1 MRIVTARRIC
11 QIFFLALF
19 VWFCLTATLG
29 EAWWQLRGWPV
40 NWFIQLDPL
49 VALGIMMTT
58 ASLYPGLLWALATA
72 VPSIFLGRFFC
83 GWVCPFGAL
92 QQFVG
97 YLGHRRRKLLDRV
110 QANRYRRAQAVK
122 YALLIFLLG
131 GLVWRSGA
139 AAVYGLQIGLLDPM
153 VLLHRS
159 INLVLL
165 PLAGTAAPNP
175 VAAARFTGGAALI
188 GAIFVAVL
196 LLSLVVPRFYCR
208 FVCPLGALFGLL
220 GRWAPWRVRKTGHP
234 CPDCRLCQVSCE
246 GACDP
251 MGEVRLAECLLCMN
265 CIDDCPHGLMAY
277 DARKAPAGLRPSP
290 DLSRRQALAALAGA
304 AVFWPAL
311 RLDGGVGPGW
321 DPARI
326 RPPGAVDED
335 EFLRRCIKCGQC
347 MRVCP
352 TNVIQPAGLA
362 FGLEALWT
370 PVLVYRLGTSGCQLN
385 CIACSHLCPT
395 GALRPVSLAERRGTG
410 DFAGRGGLKMGTA
423 FMDRGRCL
431 AWAMNTPC
439 IVCQENCPVSPKAII
454 TREHFEPAAGA
465 GEPVV
470 AGTEGTIIRL
480 RGAALVA
487 GRFGGG
493 DYFCLPKGL
502 DPGARERIIEN
513 GRDSLRLAAPFRSSP
528 LPGSRLQIL
537 VRLQQPYVLPDRC
550 IGCGVCEHECPVSG
564 RRAIRVTAENE
575 SRQRAHRLKL

>member
-11 QIFFLALF
+11 QVFFLVLF
-19 VWFCLTATLG
+19 VWFCLAATLG

-49 VALGIMMTT
+49 VALGIVMTT
-58 ASLYPGLLWALATA
+58 ASLYPGLLWALATV

-97 YLGHRRRKLLDRV
+97 YLGQRRRKLLDRV
-110 QANRYRRAQAVK
+110 GANRYRRSQVLK
-122 YALLIFLLG
+122 YVLLVFLLG

-139 AAVYGLQIGLLDPM
+139 AAVYGLQIGLLDPL

-159 INLVLL
+159 VNLVLL
-165 PLAGTAAPNP
+165 PLAGRAVPSP
-175 VAAARFTGGAALI
+175 VAAARFTDGAALI
-188 GAIFVAVL
+188 GAVFVTVL
-196 LLSLVVPRFYCR
+196 LLNLAVPRFYCR

-220 GRWAPWRVRKTGHP
+220 GRWAPWRVRKTEHP
-234 CPDCRLCQVSCE
+234 CPDCRLCQVACE

-265 CIDDCPHGLMAY
+265 CLGDCPHGLMTY
-277 DARKAPAGLRPSP
+277 DAREAPAGLAPAP

-326 RPPGAVDED
+326 RPPGAVDEA

-352 TNVIQPAGLA
+352 TNVVHPAGPA

-410 DFAGRGGLKMGTA
+410 EYAGRGGLKMGTA

-431 AWAMNTPC
+431 PWAMNTPC
-439 IVCQENCPVSPKAII
+439 IVCQENCPVSPKAIV
-454 TREHFEPAAGA
+454 TRERFEP
-465 GEPVV
+465 V
-470 AGTEGTIIRL
+470 AGVPELVVSDADETWIRL
-480 RGAALVA
+480 RDADLAP
-487 GRFGGG
+487 GRFAGG
-493 DYFCLPKGL
+493 DYFCRLKGL
-502 DPGARERIIEN
+502 DAGVRQGIMEN
-513 GRDSLRLAAPFRSSP
+513 GRDSLRLAAPFRSP
-528 LPGSRLQIL
+528 PPPGSRLRLL

-575 SRQRAHRLKL
+575 SRQREHRLKL